1 MRKNA
6 RGLATIL
13 SVTILAVSCMT
24 GCGKQSEADNT
35 PKDGRIK
42 LTLAA
47 IGDDDYNLSDYINGF
62 NSSQDKYYVEKSET
76 EYYRSYGDEDEEEEP
91 VEDGIIKLQ
100 REVICGE
107 GPDIID
113 YGTAFCTSDI
123 AGEYVEDLSV
133 YLTKEYGDYNEKFYG
148 NVFNA
153 FSYKG
158 KIYAIPSGFC
168 IKTLVGKTKNL
179 GGLESWDLEQMIDT
193 YNEQQD
199 MKLWPSATQMG
210 VLTDV
215 LIPNMEKY
223 LDWEN
228 GKALFDSDSFM
239 ELLTFTKGLTTSPGK
254 KPDYNDLAEN
264 KALLYYLYASG
275 EFDVSQVQRVF
286 RDDDVTYI
294 GYPSDDK
301 NGTMVQT
308 GGTTLAISIASK
320 EKEGAWEF
328 IKYVLSDEAQKKV
341 QDGFSVNRK
350 VMQDRILEAQTPE
363 YTDSGSGDQ
372 EPSAKA
378 EYYLS
383 EDETISIYSI
393 SEDEAKETEK
403 LLNSQFCSANVDWKL
418 YYVVLEESQAYLEG
432 MQELD
437 KTIEN
442 IQSRANIY
450 VAEKGM

>member
-1 MRKNA
+1 MRKNVRKIA
-6 RGLATIL
+6 AIL
-13 SVTILAVSCMT
+13 SVTVMAASCMT
-24 GCGKQSEADNT
+24 GCGKQQEVENT
-35 PKDGRIK
+35 TKDGRIK

-47 IGDDDYNLSDYINGF
+47 IGDDDYNLADYISGF

-123 AGEYVEDLSV
+123 VGEYVEDLSG
-133 YLTKEYGDYNEKFYG
+133 YLTKEYGDYNDKFYG
-148 NVFNA
+148 NVFDA

-168 IKTLVGKTKNL
+168 VKTLVGKEKSL

-193 YNEQQD
+193 YNKQQG
-199 MKLWPSATQMG
+199 MKLWVSATQMG

-228 GKALFDSDSFM
+228 GKALFDSDSFK

-254 KPDYNDLAEN
+254 KPDYNDLAED
-264 KALLYYLYASG
+264 KALLFYLYASG
-275 EFDVSQVQRVF
+275 EFDVSQVQRIF
-286 RDDDVTYI
+286 RDDDVAYI
-294 GYPSDDK
+294 GYPTDDK

-308 GGTTLAISIASK
+308 GGTTLAISISSK
-320 EKEGAWEF
+320 KKEGAWEF
-328 IKYVLSDEAQKKV
+328 IKYVLSDEAQKNV

-350 VMQDRILEAQTPE
+350 VMQDRLQEAQTPE
-363 YTDSGSGDQ
+363 YTDSDSGEQ
-372 EPSAKA
+372 ESSVKA
-378 EYYLS
+378 EFYLS
-383 EDETISIYSI
+383 EDETIRIYSI
-393 SEDEAKETEK
+393 SEDDAKKTEK
-403 LLNSQFCSANVDWKL
+403 LLNSQFCSANIDWKL
-418 YYVVLEESQAYLEG
+418 YYVVLEEAQAYLDDA
-432 MQELD
+432 QELD

-450 VAEKGM
+450 VAERGM

>member
-1 MRKNA
+1 MRINV
-6 RGLATIL
+6 RGLAAIL
-13 SVTILAVSCMT
+13 SVTIFAASCMT
-24 GCGKQSEADNT
+24 GCSKQQEVEHIS
-35 PKDGRIK
+35 KDGRIK

-47 IGDDDYNLSDYINGF
+47 IGDDDYNLSDYISGF
-62 NSSQDKYYVEKSET
+62 NSSQDKYYVEKSEK

-100 REVICGE
+100 REVISDE

-113 YGTAFCTSDI
+113 YGTEFSTSDI
-123 AGEYVEDLSV
+123 VGEYVEDLSG

-158 KIYAIPSGFC
+158 KIYAIPSGFYV
-168 IKTLVGKTKNL
+168 KTLVGKEENL
-179 GGLESWDLEQMIDT
+179 GGLKSWDLEQMIDT
-193 YNEQQD
+193 YSRQQS
-199 MKLWPSATQMG
+199 MSLWPGATQMG

-215 LIPNMEKY
+215 LMPNMEKY

-228 GKALFDSDSFM
+228 GKALFDSDSFKN
-239 ELLTFTKGLTTSPGK
+239 LLSFAKEFPTSPGK
-254 KPDYNDLAEN
+254 KPDYNDFAEN

-275 EFDVSQVQRVF
+275 EFDVSHVQRVF
-286 RDDDVTYI
+286 SDDDVTYI
-294 GYPSDDK
+294 GYPADDK

-350 VMQDRILEAQTPE
+350 VMQNRILEAQTPE
-363 YTDSGSGDQ
+363 YTDSGSGEQ

-418 YYVVLEESQAYLEG
+418 YYVVLEEAQAYLDDT
-432 MQELD
+432 QDLD

-450 VAEKGM
+450 VAEKGI